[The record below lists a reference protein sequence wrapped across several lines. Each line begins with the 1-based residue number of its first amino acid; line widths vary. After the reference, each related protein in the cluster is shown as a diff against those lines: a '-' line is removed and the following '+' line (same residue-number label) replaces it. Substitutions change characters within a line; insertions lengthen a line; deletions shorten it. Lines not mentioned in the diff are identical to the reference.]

1 LANLGEPWRT
11 LANLGEPWRTLAN
24 LGEPWRTL
32 ANLGERS
39 KPEPEPDVAK
49 IFVILVRTIFL
60 LQDMLID
67 VEYNISSLL
76 NQLIHKAI
84 HEEIVLEK
92 CL

>member
-1 LANLGEPWRT
+1 
-11 LANLGEPWRTLAN
+11 LAN

-39 KPEPEPDVAK
+39 KPEPEPEPDVAK
-49 IFVILVRTIFL
+49 IFVIFVRTIFL

-67 VEYNISSLL
+67 VEYNISSIL

-84 HEEIVLEK
+84 HKEIV
-92 CL
+92 